1 MANEIYKNIKSRHK
15 LKNGTEAEW
24 NLTNIFIPLKG
35 EPIIYNPDE
44 THLNY
49 RYKIGDGVTDVKL
62 LPFVDMIQ
70 EGNGENSIVGNDLE
84 NNKAYGKNAI
94 AAGTNTTAGSN
105 AFKIVAVDAEN
116 LTMTLNSIE
125 GLEVGLECSCQYN
138 NNYDLFGTI
147 TDVYTNNE
155 PKLIYSND
163 NADWT
168 YSYLNIVNGYKTIIS
183 TEIIK
188 NKEYIIKIK
197 DNGYGDEENDFREF
211 AFFFD
216 DDAPFN
222 VEVMSYIDG
231 YLEATITSE
240 RDLSGEFYVAVI
252 TNTSYADLG
261 EIKIY
266 KKALETSNIIKLS
279 AIPDDTFIEGQTNT
293 LWVPSHPELGDGET
307 IIGDEAFAT
316 GYNNKSSQV
325 GSFTAG
331 GDNIAG
337 GKYSAVFGDGNKAGY
352 CSAVFGQYN
361 NGHQWSLIGGYQNTL
376 TAPFAFS
383 AGGNNTVSAQYGNAL
398 GHSNTIEGEA
408 SFVTGTSST
417 VKSINSLA
425 SGVNNTIET
434 TAKESLAVGSNN
446 IIKAPYSAAIGFKH
460 TINASANGRAFAAG
474 NSNTVSHNFSAAIG
488 HALTTSRDSQIVVGR
503 QNIND
508 STAMFIVGNGTA
520 ADKLSNA
527 FVVKETGDA
536 VVSGALKAKT
546 ATISGDLYANAYTG
560 TSGKVVINSSTNTAT
575 GDSSFSGG
583 SASQALGRFSFA
595 FGNGSIA
602 GTANDNGKYAVA
614 IGFGAKATHDG
625 AVAIGWG
632 AQALHNWSTVFGIN
646 TKTSKE
652 KQLVCGTW
660 NTLDTD
666 SIFIVGNGTSDTNRN
681 YALNVHNN
689 GKAYLGSADIDET
702 NDKSIV
708 TKKYV
713 DNKSYNWKDIKDA
726 PDISTDSN
734 YTTKISGHNVYAY
747 ANDTLD
753 LNSSVIANIYAN
765 GEVNIG
771 SSDINING
779 FSTTIESPYG
789 TVTIKNLVEPIKDTD
804 AANKKYV
811 DTRIIIG
818 DGVPSSD
825 LDCLLYIRRN

>member
-1 MANEIYKNIKSRHK
+1 MANDIYKNIKSRHK

-49 RYKIGDGVTDVKL
+49 RYKMGDGVTDVKL
-62 LPFVDMIQ
+62 LPFVGIIQ

-84 NNKAYGKNAI
+84 NNKAYGNYTTSM
-94 AAGTNTTAGSN
+94 GYNTTAGSN
-105 AFKIVAVDAEN
+105 AFKIIAVDTEK
-116 LTMTLNSIE
+116 LTMTLSSVN
-125 GLEVGLECSCQYN
+125 GLTTGLECSCQYSN
-138 NNYDLFGTI
+138 NFDLFGTI
-147 TDVYTNNE
+147 TAIDTEN
-155 PKLIYSND
+155 
-163 NADWT
+163 
-168 YSYLNIVNGYKTIIS
+168 NIVTFS
-183 TEIIK
+183 VLPS
-188 NKEYIIKIK
+188 
-197 DNGYGDEENDFREF
+197 DEF
-211 AFFFD
+211 
-216 DDAPFN
+216 
-222 VEVMSYIDG
+222 V
-231 YLEATITSE
+231 
-240 RDLSGEFYVAVI
+240 
-252 TNTSYADLG
+252 
-261 EIKIY
+261 
-266 KKALETSNIIKLS
+266 
-279 AIPDDTFIEGQTNT
+279 EGQTNV
-293 LWVPSHPELGDGET
+293 LWVPSNPELGDGET

-398 GHSNTIEGEA
+398 GHSNSIEGEA

-425 SGVNNTIET
+425 SGVNNTIEA

-474 NSNTVSHNFSAAIG
+474 NGNTISHNFSAAIG

-503 QNIND
+503 QNIDD
-508 STAMFIVGNGTA
+508 STAVFIVGNGTT

-536 VVSGALKAKT
+536 IASGALKAKT
-546 ATISGDLYANAYTG
+546 AIISGDLYANAYTG
-560 TSGKVVINSSTNTAT
+560 NSGKVVINSATNTAT

-602 GTANDNGKYAVA
+602 GTTNDNGKYAVA

-713 DNKSYNWKDIKDA
+713 DNKIYNWKDIKDA

-734 YTTKISGHNVYAY
+734 YTTKISGTNVYAY
-747 ANDTLD
+747 AYSNLD
-753 LNSSVIANIYAN
+753 LNSSVITNIYAN
-765 GEVNIG
+765 GKVDIG
-771 SSDINING
+771 SSIININSHE
-779 FSTTIESPYG
+779 STTIESPYG
-789 TVTIKNLVEPIKDTD
+789 TVAIKNLVDPIKDTD